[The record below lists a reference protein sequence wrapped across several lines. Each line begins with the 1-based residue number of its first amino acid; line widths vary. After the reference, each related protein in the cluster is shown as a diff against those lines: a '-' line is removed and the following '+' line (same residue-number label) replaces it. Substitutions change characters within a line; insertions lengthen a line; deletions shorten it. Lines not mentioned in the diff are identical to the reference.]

1 MTSAAT
7 ASAQRVSV
15 PAKSSAGPLPDNLRS
30 ALNAALLANNAVPT
44 ILTSLLDECQR
55 SGFTAAIRA
64 RVADL
69 LRSGECTTYG
79 EVMREVMGEIKS
91 SSDVASSN
99 VAATSNGEDLGPDG
113 ERKLKVPKRVIEEGV
128 KQVRAALETCV
139 DIVNDE

>member
-1 MTSAAT
+1 MSSAAT
-7 ASAQRVSV
+7 APPQRVSV
-15 PAKSSAGPLPDNLRS
+15 PARSSSGPLSDNLRS
-30 ALNAALLANNAVPT
+30 SLNAALLANNAIPN
-44 ILTSLLDECQR
+44 ILNSLLDECQR

-64 RVADL
+64 RVMDL
-69 LRSGECTTYG
+69 LRSGDCTTYA

-91 SSDVASSN
+91 ASDVETSSGTA
-99 VAATSNGEDLGPDG
+99 VPNGEDVGPDG